1 VGLEW
6 DARALRLLEQQHQ
19 GQAILVSVVCDYAM
33 PNERINVEW
42 SGASSA
48 GRDPELVRLD
58 GRDGVTVYAHRRIAA
73 YLRWNSLRVTASALP
88 WWRCFVV
95 EHEVEA
101 LRALR
106 RWEGAHPGLRVRPSV
121 AADPLAAA

>member
-1 VGLEW
+1 MGLEW
-6 DARALRLLEQQHQ
+6 DVRALRLLEQRRQ
-19 GQAILVSVVCDYAM
+19 GQAIVVSVVCDYAM

-42 SGASSA
+42 SGAESA

-58 GRDGVTVYAHRRIAA
+58 RRDGVTVYAHRRIAA

-88 WWRCFVV
+88 WWRCLVV

-106 RWEGAHPGLRVRPSV
+106 CWEGAHPGLRVRPSV